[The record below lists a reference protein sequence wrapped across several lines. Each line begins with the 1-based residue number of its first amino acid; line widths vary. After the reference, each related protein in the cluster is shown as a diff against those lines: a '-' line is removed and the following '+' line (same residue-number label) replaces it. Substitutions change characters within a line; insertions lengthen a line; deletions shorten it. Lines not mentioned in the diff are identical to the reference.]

1 MGPIRQRVGNG
12 RIYRGPIQAVI
23 LDWGGTI
30 VDHGCCGA
38 VESMRRALREAGVE
52 ATEGDLRRKMGF
64 AKLEQL
70 RGVFESDRVRE
81 EWTAQHGEAFEEA
94 DLLHLRERY
103 TAFELETA
111 ERNLLPGVMPLH
123 EFLRQLGVLIATS
136 TSQSRPVLQQ
146 MLRLTCSQGFH
157 PAASVCPDDTGTGRP
172 SPYMCYLLATQLR
185 LHPLGA
191 CVKVGDTV
199 ADVEEGRSAGMWT
212 IGVAE
217 TGNELGL
224 DLSALASLP
233 ANERNLR
240 VANART
246 RLKAAGAHFVVD
258 TLPDCLPVLERIQQQ
273 LLRGT
278 LAT

>member
-1 MGPIRQRVGNG
+1 
-12 RIYRGPIQAVI
+12 
-23 LDWGGTI
+23 
-30 VDHGCCGA
+30 
-38 VESMRRALREAGVE
+38 MRRALQEDGVE
-52 ATEGDLRRKMGF
+52 PTEGDLRRKMGV

-70 RGVFESDRVRE
+70 RAVFESERVRA
-81 EWTAQHGEAFEEA
+81 EWTARHGRAYDEA
-94 DLLHLRERY
+94 DVMRLCERY
-103 TAFELETA
+103 TTLELARTEGD
-111 ERNLLPGVMPLH
+111 LLPGVMPLL
-123 EFLRQLGVLIATS
+123 EFLRQLGVPIATS
-136 TSQSRPVLQQ
+136 TSQSRPVLKK
-146 MLRLTCSQGFH
+146 MLGSARKQGFQ
-157 PAASVCPDDTGTGRP
+157 PAASVCPEDTGTGRP
-172 SPYMCYLLATQLR
+172 APYMCYHLATRMR

-191 CVKVGDTV
+191 SVKVGDTV

-224 DLSALASLP
+224 DLAALAALP
-233 ANERNLR
+233 GGERNLR

-278 LAT
+278 LST

>member
-1 MGPIRQRVGNG
+1 
-12 RIYRGPIQAVI
+12 
-23 LDWGGTI
+23 
-30 VDHGCCGA
+30 
-38 VESMRRALREAGVE
+38 MRRTMREAGVE
-52 ATEGDLRRKMGF
+52 VTEGDLRHKMGV

-70 RGVFESDRVRE
+70 RALFESERVRKQ
-81 EWTAQHGEAFEEA
+81 WADRHGDACEEA
-94 DLLHLRERY
+94 DLLRLRERY
-103 TAFELETA
+103 AAIELDTA
-111 ERNLLPGVMPLH
+111 ERDLLPGVMPLH

-136 TSQSRPVLQQ
+136 TSQSRPVLEQ
-146 MLRLTCSQGFH
+146 MLRQARKQGFQ
-157 PAASVCPDDTGTGRP
+157 PAASACPDDTGTGRP
-172 SPYMCYLLATQLR
+172 SPYMCYHLATQLR

-233 ANERNLR
+233 GNERSLR

-273 LLRGT
+273 LLRGM